1 MIAYI
6 FFSVPII
13 GWALR
18 EAVRGGAHAKTLF
31 LVNCLMLWAL
41 AVMLLGYP
49 AIILTALAMT
59 AVLFV
64 FVFIVSWPYSKH

>member
-1 MIAYI
+1 MIANI
-6 FFSVPII
+6 FFSIPVI
-13 GWALR
+13 GWAFR
-18 EAVRGGAHAKTLF
+18 EAVRGDAQAKTLF

-64 FVFIVSWPYSKH
+64 FVFIVSWPYSEH